1 MSSRHLKHWRWGEER
16 SLGDLFIWHFLLQEQ
31 ESKKKNLPNMYEER
45 KRETAYFKPMFS
57 IIVYMEGVRTV
68 ISLRMEDY
76 IAFVI

>member
-1 MSSRHLKHWRWGEER
+1 MC
-16 SLGDLFIWHFLLQEQ
+16 
-31 ESKKKNLPNMYEER
+31 EER

-76 IAFVI
+76 IAFVIWTASNKNSLSTSNFGRYNRCSKRKRRS

>member
-1 MSSRHLKHWRWGEER
+1 
-16 SLGDLFIWHFLLQEQ
+16 
-31 ESKKKNLPNMYEER
+31 MYEER